1 MSRRW
6 CDWIVMGPE
15 PHLASCLRCGGT
27 VAMPFLPIQVRAL
40 RPYLEYAIA
49 LHRDCRVVEAAR
61 EMEGTMR

>member
-1 MSRRW
+1 
-6 CDWIVMGPE
+6 MGPE

-61 EMEGTMR
+61 EMEGTRR